1 MKTLMIMMKKKKEK
15 KKRCQLGSKLA
26 ETAIKSNLEN
36 DTVSLNLCAGTEIH
50 VT

>member
-1 MKTLMIMMKKKKEK
+1 MMMMKKKKKKK
-15 KKRCQLGSKLA
+15 KKRRQLGSKLT

-36 DTVSLNLCAGTEIH
+36 DNVGLDLCAVTEIH